1 MWHSEIFV
9 NLLQQKLNTPNS
21 DKKKMT
27 GGTDLGQ
34 GYERLSNNNINM

>member
-9 NLLQQKLNTPNS
+9 NLQQKLNTPNS
-21 DKKKMT
+21 DKKMT
-27 GGTDLGQ
+27 GGTDLGE